1 MSKYKDVKKIK
12 EDEVEKSYV
21 PTEKEQEVLDF
32 VMERTSAMKEYRKD
46 AFGDNIDEEWKKID
60 KEYLPKPTDEMSAG
74 KHFEQNEETGLRSV
88 LVPVAAAT
96 ENWRV
101 KNSDPILMTK
111 ILTAMSIII
120 DRDPEAA
127 FSAVSKRFVGTN
139 ALAHAIWKSSWL
151 IDKSKLQL
159 KLFCFNLAKYGW
171 AIGRTYPKILKRE
184 KSILTKYDSEDP
196 TKNVYEKKI
205 ITDFNGVHRENLD
218 VYKTWIDEMTRPFDQ
233 YSMNDWCFNKDY
245 NYDSAKLEFGDYP
258 NFQFVSKDSYLKDA
272 NEIEIN
278 RTDLVTI
285 EFYENKN
292 KDLYTIRVPSSNIL
306 LYSGPLPNDD
316 GRLSCWQGPWLLKDV
331 RNPYGLNIWDQIK
344 QKKGLYDKMLNM
356 TMDQLV
362 LSIYKM
368 FFFSGTGGIGGS
380 NEVKIEPG
388 KGIQTIG
395 GEVKWLEIP
404 GPGQESFDGLRY
416 IKGGMDD
423 DSGIT
428 PTLQG
433 EVTGKT
439 LGETLNAKEAALKR
453 MNDPINNISNVLSDE
468 AYISLSW
475 LQQTLSTPEIKQFV
489 SVEEMDLFD
498 KENGKNPTQMESQ
511 NNPETGQLEGI
522 TASYLP
528 EVSLNIEKDTL
539 YETKDTR
546 FLNIGTD
553 IPVSSLRWEG
563 IITVK
568 PTSLL
573 TPSEELEKQQT
584 DELWN
589 LTSPLFQF
597 PPEIYAKGVKELY
610 IKHNIDYDKW
620 LPESWIQFL
629 ETGSTPQM
637 EQQTEQQNQL
647 FTDPA
652 QEQLAGILGEIQ
664 GQKGGQGGQG
674 GANVAA
680 GETMKFGQNLT
691 PPTNQTVVPKNEISG
706 GATNR
711 NPNGLGKIFNQN

>member
-1 MSKYKDVKKIK
+1 MSQKKYSTVKNLK
-12 EDEVEKSYV
+12 EDEPKKSFTPNEKD
-21 PTEKEQEVLDF
+21 KEILDF
-32 VMERTSAMKEYRKD
+32 VSERVSAMKDARKNV
-46 AFGDNIDEEWKKID
+46 FGENLDEKWRGID
-60 KEYLPKPTDEMSAG
+60 KEYTPKKVEELKGG
-74 KHFEQNEETGLRSV
+74 KRLEANDETGLRSV
-88 LVPVAAAT
+88 LVPVGNAT
-96 ENWRV
+96 DDWRQH
-101 KNSDPILMTK
+101 NSDPILMTK
-111 ILTAMSIII
+111 VLSAMAIII
-120 DRDPEAA
+120 DRDPEAS
-127 FSAVSKRFVGTN
+127 FSAVSKRFVGTS

-151 IDKSKLQL
+151 TDRSKLQL
-159 KLFCFNLAKYGW
+159 KLFCFNLVKYGW

-184 KSILTKYDSEDP
+184 KSVLTQYDSEDP

-218 VYKTWIDEMTRPFDQ
+218 VYNTWIDEMTRPFDQ
-233 YSMNDWCFNKDY
+233 FSMNDWCFNKDY

-258 NFQFVSKDSYLKDA
+258 NWQFVSKNSYLSRE
-272 NEIEIN
+272 NEEDTN

-316 GRLSCWQGPWLLKDV
+316 GKLSCWQGPWLLKDS
-331 RNPYGLNIWDQIK
+331 RTPYGLCLWDQIK

-362 LSIYKM
+362 LSIFKM
-368 FFFSGTGGIGGS
+368 FFFTGTSGINASTEI
-380 NEVKIEPG
+380 KIEPG
-388 KGIQTIG
+388 KGVQNYG
-395 GEVKWLEIP
+395 GKVDWLDVP
-404 GPGQESFDGLRY
+404 GPGEDAFNGLRY
-416 IKGGMDD
+416 IKAGMDD

-439 LGETLNAKEAALKR
+439 LGETLQAKESALKR
-453 MNDPINNISNVLSDE
+453 MNDPINNISNVLADE

-489 SVEEMDLFD
+489 SEEEMDLFNE
-498 KENGKNPTQMESQ
+498 ENGKNPNQMESQ

-539 YETKDTR
+539 FETKETR

-553 IPVSSLRWEG
+553 IPVSKLKWEG

-589 LTSPLFQF
+589 LVSPLFQF
-597 PPEIYAKGVKELY
+597 PPELYAKGVKELF
-610 IKHNIDYDKW
+610 IKHNIDFDRW
-620 LPESWIQFL
+620 LPDAWLQFL
-629 ETGSTPQM
+629 ETGTTPQA
-637 EQQTEQQNQL
+637 EQQEEQQNQL

-652 QEQLAGILGEIQ
+652 QEQLAGIMSEIQ
-664 GQKGGQGGQG
+664 GQKGGQQGGQG
-674 GANVAA
+674 GANAAA
-680 GETMKFGQNLT
+680 GETMKFGQNMT
-691 PPTNQTVVPKNEISG
+691 PPVPQTVVPKNEVSG
-706 GATNR
+706 TNSNR
-711 NPNGLGKIFNQN
+711 SPNGLGKIF